1 MLPSLTLVLGG
12 AASGKSAFAERLAT
26 SCGLGLIYLATAE
39 VHDDEMKEKVIKHK
53 EMRGNGW
60 TTIEAPLDV
69 GPALAGASIDS
80 IVLLDCATMWLS
92 NHLLAEHDLKEA
104 ETDLIAALHQTQAR
118 VIVVSNEVGM
128 SVVPENRLARQ
139 FRNAQGALNQRLAAE
154 ADLVVN
160 VVAGLP
166 QVLKGDLP

>member
-1 MLPSLTLVLGG
+1 M
-12 AASGKSAFAERLAT
+12 
-26 SCGLGLIYLATAE
+26 
-39 VHDDEMKEKVIKHK
+39 
-53 EMRGNGW
+53 
-60 TTIEAPLDV
+60 
-69 GPALAGASIDS
+69 
-80 IVLLDCATMWLS
+80 
-92 NHLLAEHDLKEA
+92 
-104 ETDLIAALHQTQAR
+104 IAALHQTQAR